1 MSSAIMKSNQLST
14 LCLDEMKRLKEHKET
29 LVQNWITRR
38 AKELHAND
46 IRANKRNFFHKL
58 FGTDPKAKKILS
70 ESEYLLLAR
79 EDFDNSSYFP
89 RGTLSIEVSD
99 QKYCIK
105 KYWQLHDSYI
115 VNSPKYEYDKVEKLL
130 SLCVTEDVNVSAD
143 DLYLIMRNHTPTTS
157 QPYR

>member
-1 MSSAIMKSNQLST
+1 
-14 LCLDEMKRLKEHKET
+14 MKRLKEHKET
-29 LVQNWITRR
+29 LVQNWIKQR

-46 IRANKRNFFHKL
+46 TKANKRNFFHKL
-58 FGTDPKAKKILS
+58 FGTDPKPKKILS

-79 EDFDNSSYFP
+79 EDFDNSIYFP
-89 RGTLSIEVSD
+89 RGTLLREVSD

-115 VNSPKYEYDKVEKLL
+115 VNSPRYEYDKVEKLL
-130 SLCVTEDVNVSAD
+130 TLCATEDVNVSAD
-143 DLYLIMRNHTPTTS
+143 DLHLITHNRETAGA